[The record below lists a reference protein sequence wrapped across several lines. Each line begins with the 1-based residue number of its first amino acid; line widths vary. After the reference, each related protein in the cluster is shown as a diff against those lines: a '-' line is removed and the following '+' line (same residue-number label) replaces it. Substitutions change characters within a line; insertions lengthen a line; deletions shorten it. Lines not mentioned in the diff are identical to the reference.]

1 MGDLH
6 RLIVFD
12 LDGTLVDS
20 RRDLADSANQLIE
33 ERGGSR
39 LSEDAIG
46 RMVGEGAAVLVRR
59 ALVAAGLPDTPAA
72 LPRFLE
78 IYDSRL
84 LDNTRLYEGVEPVIR
99 AARIGGRVAVLTNK
113 PVRPSRRILDALGV
127 GALFEDVVGG
137 DGPLPRKPDPAGL
150 EELMRRAGVSPGATL
165 MVGDSVIDHETAR
178 RAGVRCCLAA
188 YGFGYEMFPA
198 ERLTGEEWIAKDT
211 AALADVIGQFR
222 PGFSG

>member
-1 MGDLH
+1 VGHLH

-33 ERGGSR
+33 EQGGSR
-39 LSEDAIG
+39 LAEDAIG

-59 ALVAAGLPDTPAA
+59 ALVAADLPETPTA

-84 LDNTRLYEGVEPVIR
+84 LNHTRLYEGIEAAIH
-99 AARIGGRVAVLTNK
+99 AARNGGRVAVLTNK
-113 PVRPSRRILDALGV
+113 PVHPSRRILDELGV
-127 GALFEDVVGG
+127 GDLFEDVVGG

-150 EELMRRAGVSPGATL
+150 QELMRRAEAPPEATL
-165 MVGDSVIDHETAR
+165 MIGDSFIDYETAR
-178 RAGVRCCLAA
+178 RAGARCCLAA
-188 YGFGYEMFPA
+188 YGFGYETFPV
-198 ERLTGEEWIAKDT
+198 ERLSGEEWIAKDT
-211 AALADVIGQFR
+211 AALADVIRQFR
-222 PGFSG
+222 P